1 MKSLVINIDSKC
13 NAACLH
19 CCFSC
24 SPDSTDC
31 ISGNEIDNIL
41 DIVKDRE
48 DIRQVAITGGE
59 PLLRHDEVIK
69 IIKESSNAGKDV
81 TLITNGFW
89 AKNIDITNEVL
100 TELINCGLRAITVSY
115 DYFHA
120 QFIPISAVKNLFSAL
135 KHYDVS
141 TALNMVVDRE
151 HKGKEIIDK
160 LGETVFGVPITM
172 VPVSRVGRG
181 SYISDKKLYFTD
193 YRNSKLE
200 CPATSWEFVIHHN
213 GFVYPCC
220 SPMVFETSLILGDI
234 RTESIEDIEENLF
247 SNIILLILKENG
259 LNWFIEKMGLK
270 LDLSKFVSVCEVCKI
285 VFESADN
292 IDKIY
297 EDVLEYY
304 ENMRKEL

>member
-24 SPDSTDC
+24 APDSTDR
-31 ISGNEIDNIL
+31 ISENEIDSIL
-41 DIVKDRE
+41 GLIKDR
-48 DIRQVAITGGE
+48 DDLRQVAITGGE
-59 PLLRHDEVIK
+59 PLLRYNEVIK
-69 IIKESSNAGKDV
+69 IIKKSSEAGKDV

-89 AKNIDITNEVL
+89 AKDIDIANEVL
-100 TELINCGLRAITVSY
+100 MELINCGLKAITVSY

-120 QFIPISAVKNLFSAL
+120 KYIPVSAVKNLFSAL
-135 KHYDVS
+135 KKYDISV
-141 TALNMVVDRE
+141 ALNMVVDRE
-151 HKGKEIIDK
+151 HNGTEIINK

-181 SYISDKKLYFTD
+181 CFISDENLYFTD

-234 RTESIEDIEENLF
+234 RTESIEEIEESLF
-247 SNIILLILKENG
+247 SNIVLLILKEQG
-259 LNWFIEKMGLK
+259 LTWFIKKMNLK
-270 LDLSKFVSVCEVCKI
+270 LDLSKFVSVCEVCKT
-285 VFESADN
+285 VFESAEN
-292 IDKIY
+292 IDEIY
-297 EDVLEYY
+297 GDILEYY
-304 ENMRKEL
+304 ENMQNKL

>member
-24 SPDSTDC
+24 APDSTDS
-31 ISGNEIDNIL
+31 ISENEIDNIL
-41 DIVKDRE
+41 DIIKDRE

-59 PLLRHDEVIK
+59 PLLRYDEVIK
-69 IIKESSNAGKDV
+69 IIKESSDAGKDV

-89 AKNIDITNEVL
+89 AKDIDITNKVL
-100 TELINCGLRAITVSY
+100 KELIYCGLKAITVSY
-115 DYFHA
+115 DHFHA
-120 QFIPISAVKNLFSAL
+120 QFIPISAVKSLFSVL
-135 KHYDVS
+135 KNYDVS

-151 HKGKEIIDK
+151 HNGAEIIDK

-172 VPVSRVGRG
+172 IPVSRIGRG
-181 SYISDKKLYFTD
+181 NCIPDEKLYFTD
-193 YRNSKLE
+193 YRNTKLK

-234 RTESIEDIEENLF
+234 RVESIEEIEESLF
-247 SNIILLILKENG
+247 SNIILLILKEKG
-259 LNWFIEKMGLK
+259 LDWFIEKMDLE

-292 IDKIY
+292 IDKIH

-304 ENMRKEL
+304 ESIRKKF